1 MVRIFAV
8 VAAALAILVVV
19 GLFSGVAWYDEA
31 VAKEEGVKA
40 QYKDNQ
46 NEYDSFWKKV
56 QETAQVPNKYKDD
69 FKDIL
74 VSETQAKYGEQGSQA
89 TMQWF
94 QDRQITFSD
103 QMYVKVQNLIE
114 SGRNDFKRGQTL
126 LLDKQRIFSVYTKTS
141 WGRFLAHFTEMPST
155 LHGDLAP
162 PKDVDGDG
170 RLTVLDYTIVTS
182 SKTKGIFATG
192 EENEVVNV
200 FGAKP

>member
-1 MVRIFAV
+1 MIRMFAI
-8 VAAALAILVVV
+8 AGAALVILVIVS
-19 GLFSGVAWYDEA
+19 LFSGIGWYDEA

-56 QETAQVPNKYKDD
+56 QETAQVPGKYKDD
-69 FKDIL
+69 FKEVL
-74 VSETQAKYGEQGSQA
+74 VAETEAKFGDQGSQA

-94 QDRQITFSD
+94 QDRQINFSD

-126 LLDKQRIFSVYTKTS
+126 LLDKQRIFSVYTKTF
-141 WGRFLAHFTEMPST
+141 WGRMLGRFMDMPSV

-162 PKDVDGDG
+162 TKDVDGDG

-200 FGAKP
+200 FGTKP